1 MHDNTCKVV
10 EESFSL
16 FKSPDLQECCECC
29 ICVVV
34 NINKVVRQFVK
45 KRQAHDSGD
54 PIVVNGQSGAA
65 NVRCGAKLLSNG

>member
-1 MHDNTCKVV
+1 VHDNTCKVV

-16 FKSPDLQECCECC
+16 FKSPDLQECC

-45 KRQAHDSGD
+45 KRQARDSGGL
-54 PIVVNGQSGAA
+54 IVVNGQSGAA

>member
-1 MHDNTCKVV
+1 M
-10 EESFSL
+10 
-16 FKSPDLQECCECC
+16 
-29 ICVVV
+29 
-34 NINKVVRQFVK
+34 NKVVRQFVK